1 MKKKNED
8 DKNKWKKIC
17 VHKPGRINIKNDQTI
32 QTIWRLDA
40 IPIKIPMASFTEL
53 QQIILNFI

>member
-1 MKKKNED
+1 MEKNL
-8 DKNKWKKIC
+8 C
-17 VHKPGRINIKNDQTI
+17 SQPGRINIKNDQTI

-53 QQIILNFI
+53 QQIILNFV